1 MSLRTELIILSI
13 LIILLLVIAP
23 NYIEHKYIWIPSKKL
38 SPHFVVT
45 DMVQCKAN
53 ICNAVLTMDD
63 IAILIPYDS
72 TKVHVG
78 DTLYLVK

>member
-1 MSLRTELIILSI
+1 MSIRNQVILLIICIVLFG
-13 LIILLLVIAP
+13 VIVP
-23 NYIEHKYIWIPSKKL
+23 NYIEHKYIWIPSKHN

-53 ICNAVLTMDD
+53 ICNAVLTMDN
-63 IAILIPYDS
+63 IAILVPYDS

-78 DTLYLVK
+78 DTLYITK